1 MDCERAVFNSNKI
14 ICILANTNN
23 NKIKVWKSAVDDAHL
38 LKGETVLDSAAHYF
52 DIFEVKKQNDRELVL
67 KNTYDLN
74 KMLHKMGINENERSQ
89 FVGTSLLYLQ
99 ALVKQSAANAINQ
112 ELLNA
117 LKARWSSFSPN
128 MIRNDIA
135 DVLNNLLDDSD
146 NNKATKIALLQR
158 AVLDDQ
164 KIKMLNTAEWI
175 EILETI
181 LMNIYKYIN
190 TESSEGQDILNL
202 FFIAFNKYVSKD
214 DKNQAFTPDHITDLM
229 CRAVDVDR
237 TKVVMDICCGSGS
250 FLVQAMVKELADCRR
265 NKTGS
270 EAQALMDKVKK
281 KHIYGIELVEKVYG
295 LSTTNM
301 LIHGDGNSN
310 IKLGSCFDNAEFIK
324 QANPDIVLMNPPYNA
339 IPKGIPDKYKI
350 NWGSAKDGKEDPTKG
365 FVFIHFLSDV
375 IKDMN
380 NAREQRGESVKTV
393 KLAVLLPVSA
403 AIGSSSII
411 KSEKEYMLA
420 DNTLE
425 AVFTLPNE
433 VFYPGASVSARCMIF
448 TLGKPHVNPDGTVNK
463 TFFGYFKDDGFKKK
477 KNLGRIEQF
486 DWIDGRKI
494 SRWKQIEERWLT
506 MFKDR
511 QQVDGLSAVAAVTAA
526 DEWLCE
532 AYMKTDYSK
541 LSSSDF
547 QAALNNYMAYLIK
560 QGKIYETKD
569 TAPLKLNT
577 QSWKEFRVG
586 DIFNV
591 ELSKGD
597 IQADDVDDGNV
608 LLISSGSD
616 NNGVVKYIDAAGDGK
631 AEIFS
636 GNKISVDMFGN
647 TYYQAEPFYA
657 VSHGRVN
664 ILTAKFKLNK
674 YIGLFIS
681 TLINQE
687 QFKYSYGRAV
697 YSNVASNMIIKLPV
711 TASGEPDWQFMEN
724 YIKSL
729 HCEPITTRNAHN
741 IPPQLNTQSWKEFRV
756 GDIFNVTGS
765 TTTPLEELEYIGE
778 GRSPYVTTSAVDN
791 GVAGFYNISTERGN
805 VICIESA
812 CAAYATYQAD
822 DFSASDHV
830 EKCIPKFDLN
840 IYTAMFL
847 VSVLNLEQYKY
858 SYGRK
863 CNQIRIRNRIIKLPA
878 DKRGEPDWQFMEDYI
893 KSLPYGDRL

>member
-1 MDCERAVFNSNKI
+1 MDRHKIINTIGEEYLTSNIEAGEFSYVKAAGSKEKLDKAVGRAAAHYKLDIRFAFKDLVILVETKQNFVKADEAQLKEYLDCERAVFNSNKI

-52 DIFEVKKQNDRELVL
+52 DMFEVKKQNDRELVL

-350 NWGSAKDGKEDPTKG
+350 NWGSSKDGKEDPTKG

-380 NAREQRGESVKTV
+380 NDREQRGESVKTV

-433 VFYPGASVSARCMIF
+433 VFYPGASVSACCMIF

-494 SRWKQIEERWLT
+494 SRWKQ
-506 MFKDR
+506 
-511 QQVDGLSAVAAVTAA
+511 
-526 DEWLCE
+526 
-532 AYMKTDYSK
+532 
-541 LSSSDF
+541 SSS
-547 QAALNNYMAYLIK
+547 
-560 QGKIYETKD
+560 
-569 TAPLKLNT
+569 
-577 QSWKEFRVG
+577 
-586 DIFNV
+586 
-591 ELSKGD
+591 
-597 IQADDVDDGNV
+597 
-608 LLISSGSD
+608 
-616 NNGVVKYIDAAGDGK
+616 
-631 AEIFS
+631 
-636 GNKISVDMFGN
+636 
-647 TYYQAEPFYA
+647 
-657 VSHGRVN
+657 
-664 ILTAKFKLNK
+664 LT
-674 YIGLFIS
+674 
-681 TLINQE
+681 
-687 QFKYSYGRAV
+687 
-697 YSNVASNMIIKLPV
+697 
-711 TASGEPDWQFMEN
+711 
-724 YIKSL
+724 
-729 HCEPITTRNAHN
+729 
-741 IPPQLNTQSWKEFRV
+741 
-756 GDIFNVTGS
+756 
-765 TTTPLEELEYIGE
+765 
-778 GRSPYVTTSAVDN
+778 
-791 GVAGFYNISTERGN
+791 
-805 VICIESA
+805 
-812 CAAYATYQAD
+812 
-822 DFSASDHV
+822 
-830 EKCIPKFDLN
+830 
-840 IYTAMFL
+840 
-847 VSVLNLEQYKY
+847 
-858 SYGRK
+858 
-863 CNQIRIRNRIIKLPA
+863 
-878 DKRGEPDWQFMEDYI
+878 
-893 KSLPYGDRL
+893 

>member
-1 MDCERAVFNSNKI
+1 MNRYEIIKIIGEEYLTSNIEAGEFSYVKAAGSKEKLDKAVGRAVAHYKLDIRFAFKDLVILVETKQNFVKADEAQLKEYLDCERAVFNSNKI

-135 DVLNNLLDDSD
+135 DVLNNLLDNSD

-433 VFYPGASVSARCMIF
+433 VFYPGASVSACCMIF

-569 TAPLKLNT
+569 AAPLKLNT
-577 QSWKEFRVG
+577 QSWKEFKLEELFDIRKGKRLTAEDQEEGDNLYVG
-586 DIFNV
+586 AID
-591 ELSKGD
+591 S
-597 IQADDVDDGNV
+597 
-608 LLISSGSD
+608 
-616 NNGVVKYIDAAGDGK
+616 NNGVANHIGQHPIH
-631 AEIFS
+631 E
-636 GNKISVDMFGN
+636 GN
-647 TYYQAEPFYA
+647 T
-657 VSHGRVN
+657 
-664 ILTAKFKLNK
+664 
-674 YIGLFIS
+674 IS
-681 TLINQE
+681 LCYNG
-687 QFKYSYGRAV
+687 SV
-697 YSNVASNMIIKLPV
+697 
-711 TASGEPDWQFMEN
+711 GE
-724 YIKSL
+724 
-729 HCEPITTRNAHN
+729 A
-741 IPPQLNTQSWKEFRV
+741 
-756 GDIFNVTGS
+756 
-765 TTTPLEELEYIGE
+765 
-778 GRSPYVTTSAVDN
+778 
-791 GVAGFYNISTERGN
+791 
-805 VICIESA
+805 
-812 CAAYATYQAD
+812 
-822 DFSASDHV
+822 
-830 EKCIPKFDLN
+830 
-840 IYTAMFL
+840 
-847 VSVLNLEQYKY
+847 
-858 SYGRK
+858 
-863 CNQIRIRNRIIKLPA
+863 
-878 DKRGEPDWQFMEDYI
+878 
-893 KSLPYGDRL
+893 